1 MFGSRL
7 KSSIAP
13 ALVGAQ
19 TPDRATSTRG
29 GRSRNIGVKDDSPTA
44 RLSANSENERLGIKL
59 ISLLLAAL
67 LMVSFVL
74 SARAQGLPCAPRAL
88 ILDELSERHG
98 EVVVF
103 QGVSGGSVFEVFW
116 SPVEPNSWTAAVTR
130 PDMLM
135 CLIAVG
141 NGCVLIPRAVRLKD
155 ETEALRPRKVSKNG

>member
-1 MFGSRL
+1 
-7 KSSIAP
+7 
-13 ALVGAQ
+13 
-19 TPDRATSTRG
+19 
-29 GRSRNIGVKDDSPTA
+29 
-44 RLSANSENERLGIKL
+44 
-59 ISLLLAAL
+59 
-67 LMVSFVL
+67 MVSFVL
-74 SARAQGLPCAPRAL
+74 SARAQDLPCAPRAL

-141 NGCVLIPRAVRLKD
+141 DGGALIPRGVQLKD
-155 ETEALRPRKVSKNG
+155 ETEALSLRKVRKNG